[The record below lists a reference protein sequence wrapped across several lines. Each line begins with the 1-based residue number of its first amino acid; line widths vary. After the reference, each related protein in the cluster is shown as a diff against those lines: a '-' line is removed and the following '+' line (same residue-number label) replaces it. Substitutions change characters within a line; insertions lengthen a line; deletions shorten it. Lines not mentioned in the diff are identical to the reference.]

1 MESEVSLNKCN
12 LRETKSFDI
21 AKINSRRL
29 VCLLQGGTN
38 VVAPYYTVTVQFRVV
53 HFAELLKYG
62 KSHISETLASHLIIL
77 FVTRRNLLTLF
88 LIDRRFCYFT
98 CVTCKLNNTLTLNSG
113 FLGQPRTVKGQFFFN
128 VYKTDFSMIG

>member
-1 MESEVSLNKCN
+1 MSLNKCN
-12 LRETKSFDI
+12 LRETESFDI
-21 AKINSRRL
+21 AKINSGRH
-29 VCLLQGGTN
+29 VCLPQWVPKWGPKWSLHTKLSLS
-38 VVAPYYTVTVQFRVV
+38 VV

-62 KSHISETLASHLIIL
+62 KSHISETLASHLFIP